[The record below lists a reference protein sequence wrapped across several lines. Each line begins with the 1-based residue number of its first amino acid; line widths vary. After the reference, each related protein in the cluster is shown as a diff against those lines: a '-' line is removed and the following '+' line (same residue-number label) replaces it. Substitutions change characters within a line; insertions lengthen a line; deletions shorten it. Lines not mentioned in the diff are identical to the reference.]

1 MKQWFVGLSVFLMV
15 FGVSAETLS
24 LNYEGFY
31 DRMKVVKDDDY
42 SLVDM
47 QFTLVEERDGA
58 PCPVVEGLLLTES
71 TEQNILIK
79 EDTKQIFLPFDK
91 TLDSD
96 KAILTFN
103 IPGSARCTLSMQ
115 VVSSMTLLAS
125 LELNKLHDVRHQF
138 EALYDDLAGFF
149 VSWLLPDIKGVIF
162 DFDNVMTVPEKL
174 VDNPAISCELTR
186 CFIDLSLDSQL
197 PNVIEFS
204 HPPTVLRPWIAK

>member
-1 MKQWFVGLSVFLMV
+1 MKQWFVGFSMVFMV

-47 QFTLVEERDGA
+47 QFTLVEERTGV
-58 PCPVVEGLLLTES
+58 PCPVVEGVLLTES

-79 EDTKQIFLPFDK
+79 DDTKQIFLPFDK

-103 IPGSARCTLSMQ
+103 IPGATRCTLSMQ
-115 VVSSMTLLAS
+115 VVSSMTLLS
-125 LELNKLHDVRHQF
+125 HFEVSKLNDVRYQF

-162 DFDNVMTVPEKL
+162 DFAKATTVSDSL
-174 VDNPAISCELTR
+174 LNNPAISCELTR
-186 CFIDLSLDSQL
+186 CFVDLSVGSQL
-197 PNVIEFS
+197 PDTIEFS
-204 HPPTVLRPWIAK
+204 SSPTVLRPWIAK